1 MIRVLEARL
10 GDLMYDLF
18 LRTLVEDVM
27 EVKRLGAC
35 CLLFGIRIA
44 NSSNPKLVF
53 ASIILSHVAYRSKPY
68 RGDLKMKTKRQFK
81 SKRAFSAIIA
91 SLILML
97 LAVAA
102 GVVVYGYVMG
112 WIGGATTNPRQTGH
126 LSFDT
131 MYANVTGKWIAL
143 AVRNVGGT
151 NVVLSDVYVQG
162 VNCTGLCTISGL
174 NLNTN
179 PYNLTVQ
186 QVANLNIT
194 SYSGM
199 TVGSYY
205 NVQVVCKDGTLI
217 SQSVQAQ

>member
-1 MIRVLEARL
+1 
-10 GDLMYDLF
+10 
-18 LRTLVEDVM
+18 
-27 EVKRLGAC
+27 
-35 CLLFGIRIA
+35 
-44 NSSNPKLVF
+44 
-53 ASIILSHVAYRSKPY
+53 
-68 RGDLKMKTKRQFK
+68 MKIKRQFK

-131 MYANVTGKWIAL
+131 TYANVTGKCIAL

-151 NVVLSDVYVQG
+151 NLVLSDVYVQG
-162 VNCTGLCTISGL
+162 VNCTGLIFPYSNSTSL
-174 NLNTN
+174 ATN
-179 PYNLTVQ
+179 PFPLSVQ
-186 QVANLNIT
+186 QVVNLNIT
-194 SYSGM
+194 SITM

-205 NVQVVCKDGTLI
+205 NVQVACKDGTLI